1 MPCWL
6 LVTSSTQPKRKCA
19 NNPVPQNS
27 LFKGILSINIDL
39 LPPPRR
45 SCFHPSVCQF
55 TGFLLCQSNQF
66 VFKKSSAPFS
76 DWHIDAAGYC
86 PAPLCYLRS
95 ALKEGNDLFFLGGEG
110 GGRCTKTLVRH
121 MRIGTKSPIM
131 PSHIHSQ
138 GPGSDALIQPSLLPW
153 LQHANSNC
161 ASSLE
166 KSYPKGRTRSR
177 HWAAPDNDTHAV
189 QYPSPTRL
197 LSALSDLLH
206 IFGRTLT
213 VTGESNC
220 RVFFSFWPKLCKI
233 LTPWGRENNHN
244 NRRVWF
250 DLLGC

>member
-1 MPCWL
+1 MLSSFCLSVYRVSFMPIESICFQKIFSPFLWL
-6 LVTSSTQPKRKCA
+6 THWRCRLLSGP
-19 NNPVPQNS
+19 S
-27 LFKGILSINIDL
+27 LLSALGLEGGEWSL
-39 LPPPRR
+39 LPR
-45 SCFHPSVCQF
+45 
-55 TGFLLCQSNQF
+55 G
-66 VFKKSSAPFS
+66 
-76 DWHIDAAGYC
+76 W
-86 PAPLCYLRS
+86 
-95 ALKEGNDLFFLGGEG
+95 

-220 RVFFSFWPKLCKI
+220 RVFCFFLAKAVQDFNTVRQRK
-233 LTPWGRENNHN
+233 
-244 NRRVWF
+244 
-250 DLLGC
+250 